1 MSLGES
7 HESSLQVAGRPATP
21 QRGMPVLLIAAATLG
36 AAAITF
42 AFMALRNGSSPM
54 LAAAAGDS
62 PAAHPSS
69 VADSVPAT
77 ANETWSTDR
86 RAFWLGNRRGAAF
99 ELLAENKVHTWF
111 GPTQPVLVV
120 RCVSH
125 TTEALVYTR
134 SATRIEPHA
143 EGKTVTVSVDDQ
155 PAQTEH
161 WEDSEDKV
169 ALFAPDGAAFAQR
182 LLNAKTL
189 RFGYSP
195 HNADDVVAQFNV
207 AGLSR
212 LIAPVARE
220 CGWKR

>member
-1 MSLGES
+1 
-7 HESSLQVAGRPATP
+7 
-21 QRGMPVLLIAAATLG
+21 LIAVATIG
-36 AAAITF
+36 AAAVTF
-42 AFMALRNGSSPM
+42 GLMALRNGSSPM
-54 LAAAAGDS
+54 LAAASGAGDTS
-62 PAAHPSS
+62 AEHRSTAAE
-69 VADSVPAT
+69 SVPAT
-77 ANETWSTDR
+77 SNETWSTEH

-143 EGKTVTVSVDDQ
+143 EGKTVTVSVDDE

-161 WEDSEDKV
+161 WADSDDKV

-220 CGWKR
+220 CGWKK